1 MQAKSG
7 KDDPTV
13 SHNSP
18 QLRVLLPVCQVGGH
32 DEVVLDNEASLLGV
46 QDEPLNHL
54 GRHQPLLG
62 VQVGA
67 IK

>member
-7 KDDPTV
+7 KDDPAHIHIT
-13 SHNSP
+13 P

-32 DEVVLDNEASLLGV
+32 DEVVLDNEASLLSV

-62 VQVGA
+62 VQVCT

>member
-7 KDDPTV
+7 NDDPTDI
-13 SHNSP
+13 HITP
-18 QLRVLLPVCQVGGH
+18 QLRVLLPVCQVCGH
-32 DEVVLDNEASLLGV
+32 DEIVLDNEASLLSV

-54 GRHQPLLG
+54 GRHQPLLR